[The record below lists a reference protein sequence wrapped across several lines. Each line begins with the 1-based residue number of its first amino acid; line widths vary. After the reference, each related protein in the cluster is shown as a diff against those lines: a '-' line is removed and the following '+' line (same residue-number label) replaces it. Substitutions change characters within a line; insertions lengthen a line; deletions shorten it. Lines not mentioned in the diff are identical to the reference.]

1 MVLKYIVYFH
11 IIFNRNSL
19 LNCYIKISLCY
30 TSFWRTPIL
39 VRVHS
44 RVGGGRNFKILEMED
59 FWTFLVMHTLPPSLL
74 SLKPTTHTHT
84 HKHTR
89 ARAHTHTPHNSA
101 TSLRGG
107 SRISCKCRFL
117 YVLIF
122 NFYCDF
128 RVIYI
133 RETK

>member
-19 LNCYIKISLCY
+19 LNCYIEISLCY

-59 FWTFLVMHTLPPSLL
+59 FWTFLVMHPLPPSLL
-74 SLKPTTHTHT
+74 SLKHTTHTHT
-84 HKHTR
+84 QTHAC
-89 ARAHTHTPHNSA
+89 ARTHTHT
-101 TSLRGG
+101 TQLRNFVKG
-107 SRISCKCRFL
+107 RIKNIVQMPFSVCAHF
-117 YVLIF
+117 
-122 NFYCDF
+122 
-128 RVIYI
+128 
-133 RETK
+133 

>member
-59 FWTFLVMHTLPPSLL
+59 FWTFLVMHTRPPSLL
-74 SLKPTTHTHT
+74 SLKHTTHTHT
-84 HKHTR
+84 QTHAC
-89 ARAHTHTPHNSA
+89 ARTHTHT
-101 TSLRGG
+101 TQLRNFVKG
-107 SRISCKCRFL
+107 RIKNIVQMPFSVCAHF
-117 YVLIF
+117 
-122 NFYCDF
+122 
-128 RVIYI
+128 
-133 RETK
+133 

>member
-1 MVLKYIVYFH
+1 MVYFH

-19 LNCYIKISLCY
+19 LNCYIEISLCY

-44 RVGGGRNFKILEMED
+44 RVGGGRSFKILEMED
-59 FWTFLVMHTLPPSLL
+59 FWKFLVMHTPLL
-74 SLKPTTHTHT
+74 SRRHTTHTHT
-84 HKHTR
+84 H
-89 ARAHTHTPHNSA
+89 ARAHTHTHHTTPQL
-101 TSLRGG
+101 SLRAG
-107 SRISCKCRFL
+107 SRISCKCHFL

-128 RVIYI
+128 SVIYI

>member
-19 LNCYIKISLCY
+19 LNCYIEISLCY

-59 FWTFLVMHTLPPSLL
+59 FWTFLVMHTLPPPPPL
-74 SLKPTTHTHT
+74 SQTHNS
-84 HKHTR
+84 
-89 ARAHTHTPHNSA
+89 HTHTPHNSA

>member
-19 LNCYIKISLCY
+19 LNCYIEISLCY

-59 FWTFLVMHTLPPSLL
+59 FWTFLVML
-74 SLKPTTHTHT
+74 SNTQLTHT

>member
-59 FWTFLVMHTLPPSLL
+59 FWTFLVMHTLPPPLL
-74 SLKPTTHTHT
+74 SLKHTTHTHT
-84 HKHTR
+84 QTHAC
-89 ARAHTHTPHNSA
+89 ARTHTHT
-101 TSLRGG
+101 TQLRNFVKG
-107 SRISCKCRFL
+107 RIKNIVQMPFSVCAHF
-117 YVLIF
+117 
-122 NFYCDF
+122 
-128 RVIYI
+128 
-133 RETK
+133 